1 MSRSCI
7 LILFLV
13 IMQQK
18 IDSWRLSIGR
28 NWIQSKVLQRMS
40 SAETSPTNNIH
51 PSQLITQEKNPTQI
65 FVCTNR
71 FCREKGSDATMA
83 SFTYLTPQVKED
95 SLFIAIIYHLFSI
108 EC

>member
-7 LILFLV
+7 SYTLILFLV

-18 IDSWRLSIGR
+18 IYSWRLSSTGR
-28 NWIQSKVLQRMS
+28 NWIQSKVLQQMS
-40 SAETSPTNNIH
+40 SAETSTNNVH

-83 SFTYLTPQVKED
+83 SFTYLTPQVKEI
-95 SLFIAIIYHLFSI
+95 SISIAMII
-108 EC
+108 